1 MRWSQA
7 FIPTL
12 RDDPADAE
20 AVSHRLLVR
29 GGYIRQLMSG
39 VYSLLPLGYRVR
51 SKIMAIIREEIDA
64 IGGQELLLPALHPR
78 EIWERTGRIETMGE
92 ILFQLSDLRGGAA
105 VLGPT
110 HEEIFTTIATE
121 VTSYKHLPQLWYQI
135 QTKFRDEARPK
146 AGLLRVREFTMK
158 DSYSFDLDTAGL
170 DLQFD
175 RHFAAYSRIFERIGV
190 TAIPVEAS
198 SGAMGGS
205 DSIEF
210 IVPSPA
216 GEDDVAYCPACD
228 YAANVERATS
238 TIPRIEDAPGPDAVE
253 RFPTPGVR
261 TIVDLVEFD
270 GGAPADRQIKTL
282 VYILDDEPVLVLL
295 RGDHD
300 LHEQKLLD
308 GTGAIE
314 IRPGHPEEI
323 RTLLGADAGSLGA
336 VAIDGPRIL
345 ADLQLAERVNMVTG
359 ANVDDHH
366 LRGVDVGRDITV
378 TEWLDLRAVESG
390 DGCPECGEPL
400 ELFKGIEA
408 GHIFKLGTK
417 FSEALGATV
426 LDTDGVPVP
435 LVMGSYGIGVE
446 RNLAAAVE
454 MNHDEQGIVWPVSI
468 APYEVVI
475 TVVKTDDEDTMTVA
489 NRLYDDL
496 GAAGVDVLIDDRKE
510 RPGVKFADAELI
522 GVPYRV
528 TVGPRGLA
536 DGVVELSVRRTGE
549 RSEIPIERAAEEIA
563 QLVARNIA

>member
-1 MRWSQA
+1 VRWSQA

-29 GGYIRQLMSG
+29 GGYIRQLMAG

-158 DSYSFDLDTAGL
+158 DSYSFDLDTEGL

-175 RHFAAYSRIFERIGV
+175 RHFAAYSKIFERIGV

-216 GEDDVAYCPACD
+216 GEDDVAHCPACD

-238 TIPRIEDAPGPDAVE
+238 TIPRVEDEPGPDAVE
-253 RFPTPGVR
+253 PFPTPGVR
-261 TIVDLVEFD
+261 TIADLVEFD
-270 GGAPADRQIKTL
+270 GGASADRQIKTL
-282 VYILDDEPVLVLL
+282 VYVLDDEPVLVLL

-314 IRPGHPEEI
+314 IRPGRPEEI
-323 RTLLGADAGSLGA
+323 RALLGADAGSLGA
-336 VAIDGPRIL
+336 VGVDGPRIL

-359 ANVDDHH
+359 ANLDDHH
-366 LRGVDVGRDITV
+366 LRGVDVARDIAV
-378 TEWLDLRAVESG
+378 TEWLDLRAVVAG

-400 ELFKGIEA
+400 KLFKGIEA

-426 LDTDGVPVP
+426 LDTNGVPVP

-522 GVPYRV
+522 GIPYRV

-536 DGVVELSVRRTGE
+536 DGVVELSVRSTGD
-549 RSEIPIERAAEEIA
+549 RSELPVESAAEELA
-563 QLVARNIA
+563 HQVATSKQ